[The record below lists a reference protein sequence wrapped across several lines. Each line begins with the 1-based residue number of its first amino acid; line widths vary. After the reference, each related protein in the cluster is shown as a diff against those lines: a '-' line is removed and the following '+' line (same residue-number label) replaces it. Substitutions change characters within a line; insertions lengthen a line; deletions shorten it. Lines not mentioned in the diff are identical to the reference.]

1 MKVNYLDFFLC
12 YLKNSLQDRWFYFL
26 DDIQNQQSTTHT
38 FCCSNSIFNIL
49 LETNCSNMSVQNQ
62 QSHGWYDRFD
72 MLILIYKM
80 ICIQGCYNN
89 KEAAW

>member
-1 MKVNYLDFFLC
+1 MTVNYLDYFFVLF
-12 YLKNSLQDRWFYFL
+12 KKKLQDTWFYSL

-62 QSHGWYDRFD
+62 QSHGWSFRYANTY
-72 MLILIYKM
+72 LQM